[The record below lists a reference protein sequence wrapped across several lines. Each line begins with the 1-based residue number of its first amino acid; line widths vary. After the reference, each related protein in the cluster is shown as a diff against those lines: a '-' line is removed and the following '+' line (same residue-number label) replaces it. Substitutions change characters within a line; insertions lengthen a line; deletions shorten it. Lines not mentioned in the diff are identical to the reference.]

1 MANKIQLRR
10 DTTANWNNV
19 NPILADGEPG
29 LDITT
34 NQVKYGDGANAW
46 VDLSYAS
53 GGAGLTDVNGLVT
66 FPGDFLIGTLWPEDP
81 MPEGDKESV
90 VWAKDD
96 TEYLGLWW
104 GGSQTYPNIGYGPVA
119 GIMIGTGDEGGSMTD
134 DFTSNASPEFTNI
147 TIAINDSVGDT
158 NSWVFDRTGNLTLPD
173 GGVISETSINSAYS
187 ILLTPSPIPGE
198 NPDMAVKIYPT
209 FVDDDHIHITAG
221 NVATVDLFLG
231 DDDQYVKIE
240 KNAGNVVIG
249 ANADTYHW
257 TFGTDGNLTL
267 PEGGTLNSNPYV
279 PAGAGFTMSAIELQ
293 TNTSSQA
300 VVGIDNILTSGFEYT
315 FFDNAEWYAQIVQA
329 GEAVGPYRSVPV
341 TWAAGSTRS
350 SGFVLVQFTG
360 GNSFGITPAAEG
372 GGSADPG
379 TWYFP
384 ATFGNPSSAVQG
396 GILLTANSNVW
407 KFGTDGNLTLP
418 AGGNIKDSTGTSVLD
433 RISVTGSSAVLTK
446 DQYNTS
452 RLTFTGNANIETA
465 GYLTGAGGLALVDS
479 SSQQYVIV
487 KPDRVQINTGFPD
500 QGTGL
505 QSYNEWQFLKSGVFK
520 LPTTGIIENSSKQWT
535 FGTDGN
541 LTLPAGGEIHSSSGT
556 GAVAVQSNDGSNNFN
571 WNFTTHGSITMPE
584 LLSGA
589 QGYGSLDANN
599 NKIALTTSDTV
610 NFAGFSGMI
619 LVNTHNGGGVSLYL
633 CGGGSGSAIA
643 IGDSKTGNSVGSMA
657 FNAGIAGY
665 TFTADETGDHV
676 FFAIRTR
683 TGG

>member
-34 NQVKYGDGANAW
+34 NQVKYGNGANAW

-53 GGAGLTDVNGLVT
+53 GGGFTDVDGLVT
-66 FPGDFLIGTLWPEDP
+66 FPGDLLIGTLWPEDP
-81 MPEGDKESV
+81 MPGGDKESV

-104 GGSQTYPNIGYGPVA
+104 GGDQTYPDSGYGPVA

-134 DFTSNASPEFTNI
+134 DFTNDPSPADTNI
-147 TIAINDSVGDT
+147 TIAINDSTGNT
-158 NSWVFDRTGNLTLPD
+158 LEWVFDRDGQTTFPSDLNILPNPIF
-173 GGVISETSINSAYS
+173 GGTVIYQA
-187 ILLTPSPIPGE
+187 
-198 NPDMAVKIYPT
+198 
-209 FVDDDHIHITAG
+209 
-221 NVATVDLFLG
+221 
-231 DDDQYVKIE
+231 
-240 KNAGNVVIG
+240 NAALQMSSVGIG
-249 ANADTYHW
+249 GTTQIGWAANADTPGNVASVDFNVTSGNISLKTGNVLTPETW
-257 TFGTDGNLTL
+257 TFDAGGNLTL

-418 AGGNIKDSTGTSVLD
+418 EGGTITSSGNLGNVVIQASSGTP
-433 RISVTGSSAVLTK
+433 R
-446 DQYNTS
+446 N
-452 RLTFTGNANIETA
+452 F
-465 GYLTGAGGLALVDS
+465 
-479 SSQQYVIV
+479 
-487 KPDRVQINTGFPD
+487 
-500 QGTGL
+500 
-505 QSYNEWQFLKSGVFK
+505 VF
-520 LPTTGIIENSSKQWT
+520 N
-535 FGTDGN
+535 TDGSI
-541 LTLPAGGEIHSSSGT
+541 TLPA
-556 GAVAVQSNDGSNNFN
+556 
-571 WNFTTHGSITMPE
+571 
-584 LLSGA
+584 LYA
-589 QGYGSLDANN
+589 QGNASIDSTNNQLSL
-599 NKIALTTSDTV
+599 TSSDTV
-610 NFAGFSGMI
+610 DFANFSGMV
-619 LVNTHNGGGVSLYL
+619 LVNCYYSGRVTMFL
-633 CGGGSGSAIA
+633 CGSGSAAPI
-643 IGDSKTGNSVGSMA
+643 GNS
-657 FNAGIAGY
+657 AGTGTGIMSGHPPIGGY
-665 TFTADETGDHV
+665 RFTATETGVHA
-676 FFAIRTR
+676 FTSIKTR
-683 TGG
+683 NGA